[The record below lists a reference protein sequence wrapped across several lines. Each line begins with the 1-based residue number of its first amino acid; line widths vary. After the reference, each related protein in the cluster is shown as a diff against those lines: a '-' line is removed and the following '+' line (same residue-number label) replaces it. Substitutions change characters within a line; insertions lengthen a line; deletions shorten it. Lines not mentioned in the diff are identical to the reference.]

1 MNTSL
6 QAAGGRHLAPAVS
19 PYVWRALV
27 WAERNSEWRLDMVFD
42 VSSNEEAEL
51 LALDAVTEP
60 WESGVTA
67 MHFIIGEVG
76 Q

>member
-27 WAERNSEWRLDMVFD
+27 WAERDGQWILDMVFD
-42 VSSNEEAEL
+42 MPSFEGAEMA
-51 LALDAVTEP
+51 ALDATTEP
-60 WESGVTA
+60 WEPGVTN
-67 MHFIIGEVG
+67 MHFIIGEVE